1 MRPESSY
8 VDDWCIFEDDEPS
21 WNDDST
27 SFGIDFVVAAD
38 PAASPRRRVRRASLA
53 SSLSHTPDVSDSAI
67 GGGRSVK
74 SEQVRPSKT
83 SSRATR
89 RLSLRGSS
97 TQPSRPAPPRSPV
110 KKNAHRR
117 SSISHTN
124 DKLCENMASCSL
136 LDLMK
141 VNHIS
146 VDTASSSSGSAT
158 PPPPPKTSN
167 HSPRRRTV
175 EEYNSAQSSPR
186 RSSPRRTRRLVSMP
200 KVGSANPGSQSN
212 ENACTRRMAR
222 RMSLQA

>member
-1 MRPESSY
+1 M
-8 VDDWCIFEDDEPS
+8 DNWCVFEENEPS

-27 SFGIDFVVAAD
+27 SFGNDFVVAAA

-53 SSLSHTPDVSDSAI
+53 SSFSQAPDTSESSM

-89 RLSLRGSS
+89 RLSLRAGSS
-97 TQPSRPAPPRSPV
+97 TQLSRPAPPRSPI
-110 KKNAHRR
+110 KKHARRR

-124 DKLCENMASCSL
+124 EKLCDNMTSCSL

-141 VNHIS
+141 VNHINL
-146 VDTASSSSGSAT
+146 DTASSSSGSAT
-158 PPPPPKTSN
+158 PPPPTTSN
-167 HSPRRRTV
+167 HSPRRRPV
-175 EEYNSAQSSPR
+175 EEHNSPHSSPR